1 MQRYLV
7 IADDFTGA
15 NDTGLQFARRSI
27 PTRVQIMRSAPLTDE
42 HSLVLDTE
50 SRNVDEEVARTRV
63 ADAFEGV
70 DLSAFDIVIKKID
83 STLRGNVA
91 AEVAQVRALIDADI
105 VVVAAAFPPM
115 GRTTVDATV
124 LLNRVALL
132 QTEIGR
138 DPRKPI
144 ATDNL
149 ITLFEDLDERI
160 VHLQVETIRE
170 GSFPSLKRGVVVCD
184 SLDNTDLDLIA
195 AWALSLEERV
205 LFVGSA
211 GIADALVN
219 QRQRT
224 KPSLALVAS
233 LSEVSA
239 AQVRYAQERGAVVV
253 VVPVQTVLEG
263 KPIEHSVQRALTLL
277 GEGHDVIFTVSS
289 VIDREDIA

>member
-224 KPSLALVAS
+224 KPSLALVA
-233 LSEVSA
+233 
-239 AQVRYAQERGAVVV
+239 
-253 VVPVQTVLEG
+253 
-263 KPIEHSVQRALTLL
+263 
-277 GEGHDVIFTVSS
+277 
-289 VIDREDIA
+289 